1 MKKLIILLLFI
12 PLVSF
17 GQDEV
22 TVVQSKTSVSTNV
35 ENDLVLSDEKTT
47 IKTPLTADLSNYAH
61 LLLVKVSVASNKGSG
76 YQYGGTTAGMK
87 IKIQNGFT
95 YTTKKFYKVMM
106 KLEQLLLEISK
117 TI

>member
-1 MKKLIILLLFI
+1 MKKLILLLLFI

>member
-1 MKKLIILLLFI
+1 MK
-12 PLVSF
+12 
-17 GQDEV
+17 
-22 TVVQSKTSVSTNV
+22 
-35 ENDLVLSDEKTT
+35 KTT